1 MPNAFWYIIDNGIT
15 TSDKYP
21 YTGKTQK
28 CYYTDAMKVYQIK
41 DCTEVTA
48 NKELNLKASI
58 VQNPVAVS
66 VDAGGSGFQFYTK
79 GIFSGKCGTSLN
91 HGVLATGYGS
101 ESGKGYWVIKNSWGA
116 SWGTKGYIWLAQN
129 GDGKGQC
136 GINMENSFPIQ

>member
-15 TSDKYP
+15 TEDKYP
-21 YTGKTQK
+21 YTAKTQK
-28 CYYTDAMKVYQIK
+28 CQYTDSMKVYQVS

-91 HGVLATGYGS
+91 HGIVATGYGS
-101 ESGKGYWVIKNSWGA
+101 DSGKGYWNVKNSWGA
-116 SWGTKGYIWLAQN
+116 SWGNKGYVWLAQL